1 MELLGFDFEAGRLD
15 ESAHP
20 FCGGV
25 PEDVR
30 MTTRY
35 RDDDFLRR

>member
-1 MELLGFDFEAGRLD
+1 LLGFDFEAGRLD
-15 ESAHP
+15 VSAHP

-35 RDDDFLRR
+35 ARTSSCRR